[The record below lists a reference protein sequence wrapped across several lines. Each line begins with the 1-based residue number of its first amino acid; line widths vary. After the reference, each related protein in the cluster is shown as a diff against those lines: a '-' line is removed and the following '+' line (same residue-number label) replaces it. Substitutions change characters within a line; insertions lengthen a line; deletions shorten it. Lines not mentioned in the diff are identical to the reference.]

1 LVGAKGR
8 VIGIDW
14 DCDLIRA
21 AREENKKSKT
31 ANIDLICDSYVN
43 IEKIA
48 GDAGIEKA
56 DGILFDFGFS
66 SYHMEQSGRGFSFL
80 RDEPLDMR
88 YNTRDNTL
96 TADEIVN
103 AWPQDRIADMLW
115 RLGGERW
122 ARRVARGIAGARA
135 RRRIASG
142 RELADIVASSVPRA
156 ARGRT
161 HPATRTFQAIRI
173 GVNRELESVERVL
186 PSAWSV
192 LAPGGRLAAISFH
205 SLEDRIVKNF
215 LRERRKDGTASRITP
230 KPVRA
235 GREELS
241 ANPRA
246 RSALLRGA
254 VKI

>member
-1 LVGAKGR
+1 
-8 VIGIDW
+8 
-14 DCDLIRA
+14 
-21 AREENKKSKT
+21 
-31 ANIDLICDSYVN
+31 
-43 IEKIA
+43 
-48 GDAGIEKA
+48 
-56 DGILFDFGFS
+56 
-66 SYHMEQSGRGFSFL
+66 MEQSGRGFSFL